1 MKVRVITNEPYVANL
16 SDEVKSSI
24 QNDLD
29 SGFSMAEVIA
39 NAFTNLAERG
49 VIHLEDL
56 SYTFNL
62 PYMKRVD

>member
-24 QNDLD
+24 QNELD
-29 SGFSMAEVIA
+29 SVVSFAEFIA
-39 NAFTNLAERG
+39 NTFTNLAERG
-49 VIHLEDL
+49 VIDLEDL